1 MPVSDFVPAAD
12 SPFAELLE
20 HVRDNLTPF
29 ITVLQITPAEISTLT
44 NDATNFRFVLTQ
56 QQRIIAAG
64 EQSTAAK
71 NSLRKGN
78 SANPNSAISL
88 AFPSQPGVIPSPVL
102 PGVEPRFRDLAARL
116 KIHANYT
123 TAIGEL
129 LKIEGIELSGPDVI
143 NAAPDLTGAKIV
155 AGEVRIPWKKGGFQG
170 IRIEK
175 DRGDGHGFV
184 FIAVDTTP
192 GYVDTEAHPATLTI
206 WKYRAFYIIGDVK
219 VGQCSAVVEVK
230 VGG

>member
-1 MPVSDFVPAAD
+1 MPVSDFVPPAD

-20 HVRDNLTPF
+20 HVRDNISQF
-29 ITVLQITPAEISTLT
+29 ITTLQITPAEISTLT
-44 NDATNFRFVLTQ
+44 NDAANFRFVLTQ
-56 QQRIIAAG
+56 QERLIAAG
-64 EQSTAAK
+64 QQSTAAK

-78 SANPNSAISL
+78 PANPNSAISL

-102 PGVEPRFRDLAARL
+102 PGVEPRFRDFAARL

-129 LKIEGIELSGPDVI
+129 LKIEGIEITGPDVI

-155 AGEVRIPWKKGGFQG
+155 AGEVRIPWKKAGFQG
-170 IRIEK
+170 VRIEK
-175 DRGDGHGFV
+175 DRGDGHGFI
-184 FIAVDTTP
+184 FLAVDTSP
-192 GYVDTEAHPATLTI
+192 GFVDTEEHPATLTI
-206 WKYRAFYIIGDVK
+206 WKYRAYYIMDDKK
-219 VGQCSAVVEVK
+219 VGQVSAVVEVK